1 MRFLSRL
8 LISVGLIP
16 QPSEPEETREYV
28 ALMHRA
34 LERIRVAEVQM
45 REATSLEELDVGRSA
60 LKAAQAEL
68 VQLIRTVK
76 RERGLAVR
84 PVAECEE
91 AHRQML
97 ETMSAQARQRSRQSQ
112 PDSTLA

>member
-8 LISVGLIP
+8 LASVGLIP
-16 QPSEPEETREYV
+16 QPSEPEETRLYV
-28 ALMHRA
+28 AKMHEA
-34 LERIRVAEVQM
+34 LERIRVAELQM

-76 RERGLAVR
+76 RERGVAVR

-91 AHRQML
+91 AHRQIL
-97 ETMSAQARQRSRQSQ
+97 DNLSAQARGQRPPNQ